1 MTEKPNDTA
10 IEDLNTI
17 LDAEREALLEGDLE
31 KLATMLATKTSLID
45 TLNSEPQSD
54 LVALERLDRKVRRN
68 QLLLDGAL
76 EGIRSVSSKL
86 AKLREVRGT
95 LETYG
100 ADGKRHDIVSQPET
114 SVERRA

>member
-1 MTEKPNDTA
+1 MTDEPHDKSIDR
-10 IEDLNTI
+10 LNTI
-17 LDAEREALLEGDLE
+17 LDAERQALLEGDLE
-31 KLATMLATKTSLID
+31 KLSTLLGDKTALIEA
-45 TLNSEPQSD
+45 LNGTPQSD
-54 LVALERLDRKVRRN
+54 LAALEQLDNKVRRN

-86 AKLREVRGT
+86 AKLREVKGT

-100 ADGKRHDIVSQPET
+100 ADGKRHDIVSEPEN